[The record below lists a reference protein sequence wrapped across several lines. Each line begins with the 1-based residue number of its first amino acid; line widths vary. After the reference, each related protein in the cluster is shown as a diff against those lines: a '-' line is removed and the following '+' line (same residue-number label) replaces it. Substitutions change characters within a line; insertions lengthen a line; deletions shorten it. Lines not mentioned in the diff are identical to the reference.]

1 MKMRNATAPTSGKI
15 ASMAS
20 MFQDGG
26 GGSSNRGGEQQGGL
40 VVVGRKQEVV
50 ASTRHSFPGTYRTPA
65 PTGLAPPE
73 KKVGGELKNF

>member
-1 MKMRNATAPTSGKI
+1 MKMRHATAPASGKI

-26 GGSSNRGGEQQGGL
+26 GGPNRGVEQGGM

-50 ASTRHSFPGTYRTPA
+50 ASARHSFPGTYRTPA

-73 KKVGGELKNF
+73 KKVGGE

>member
-1 MKMRNATAPTSGKI
+1 MRHATAPASAKI

-26 GGSSNRGGEQQGGL
+26 GGSNRGVEQGGM

-50 ASTRHSFPGTYRTPA
+50 ASARHSFPGTYRTPA

-73 KKVGGELKNF
+73 KKVGGEKRN

>member
-1 MKMRNATAPTSGKI
+1 MRHATAPASAKI

-26 GGSSNRGGEQQGGL
+26 GGSSREQGL
-40 VVVGRKQEVV
+40 VVGRKQEVV
-50 ASTRHSFPGTYRTPA
+50 ASARHSFPGTYRTPA

-73 KKVGGELKNF
+73 KKVT

>member
-1 MKMRNATAPTSGKI
+1 MRHATAPASGKI

-26 GGSSNRGGEQQGGL
+26 GGGGSSREQGL
-40 VVVGRKQEVV
+40 VVGRKQEVV

-73 KKVGGELKNF
+73 KKVG

>member
-1 MKMRNATAPTSGKI
+1 MRHATAPASAKI

-26 GGSSNRGGEQQGGL
+26 GGSNRGGEQGGM

-50 ASTRHSFPGTYRTPA
+50 ASARHSFPGTYRTPA

-73 KKVGGELKNF
+73 KKVGGG

>member
-1 MKMRNATAPTSGKI
+1 MRHATAPASAKI

-26 GGSSNRGGEQQGGL
+26 GGPNRGGEQGGM

-50 ASTRHSFPGTYRTPA
+50 ASARHSFPGTYRTPA

-73 KKVGGELKNF
+73 KKVGGE

>member
-1 MKMRNATAPTSGKI
+1 MRHATAPASAKI

-26 GGSSNRGGEQQGGL
+26 GGSSSREGGGL
-40 VVVGRKQEVV
+40 VVGRKQEVV
-50 ASTRHSFPGTYRTPA
+50 ASARHSFPGTYRTPA

-73 KKVGGELKNF
+73 KKVGWNKTTPEI

>member
-1 MKMRNATAPTSGKI
+1 MRHATAPASAKI

-26 GGSSNRGGEQQGGL
+26 GGSSRDPGL
-40 VVVGRKQEVV
+40 VVGRKQEAV
-50 ASTRHSFPGTYRTPA
+50 ASARHSFPGTYRTPA

-73 KKVGGELKNF
+73 KKVG